1 MNFTEDWTTPHT
13 ELWMKHLGH
22 LRGVP
27 DSHAIEIGSF
37 EGKSTIWFLK
47 NILTDERSR
56 LICIDTFEGGDDQ
69 RKFGTKLD
77 GLYHR
82 FRSNIDECN
91 LADKTQVF
99 RMASVEALHRL
110 PRLCHDFI
118 YVDGSHIAKDVLE
131 DLVLSWPLLKN
142 NGIMILDDYG
152 WNLDPD
158 RLNRPRPAIDA
169 FLDIYSQKL
178 EILHKGWQVIVRKT
192 K

>member
-1 MNFTEDWTTPHT
+1 MNFTEDWTTTHT
-13 ELWMKHLGH
+13 ELWMTHLGH

-27 DSHAIEIGSF
+27 DGHAIEIGCF
-37 EGKSTIWFLK
+37 EGRSTIWFLK

-77 GLYHR
+77 KLYDR
-82 FRSNIDECN
+82 FCSNIDECN

-99 RMASVEALHRL
+99 KMESVEALQRL
-110 PRLCHDFI
+110 PGLCHDFI
-118 YVDGSHIAKDVLE
+118 YLDGSHIAKDVLQ
-131 DLVLSWPLLKN
+131 DLVLSWPLLKI

-158 RLNRPRPAIDA
+158 RLNRPQPAIDA

-178 EILHKGWQVIVRKT
+178 EILHKGLQVIVRKT
-192 K
+192 E